1 MADQFSD
8 ELIERAWQ
16 RAKEKCE
23 CERISH
29 GHWGKCDKPLLKSAQ
44 GNRDSTFGWEAH
56 SKSGL
61 HIDSL
66 SDCEILCWDPCH
78 KSTL

>member
-8 ELIERAWQ
+8 ELVEKAWQ
-16 RAKEKCE
+16 RAEGKCE
-23 CERISH
+23 CERTTH
-29 GHWGKCDKPLLKSAQ
+29 GHWGKCNKPLLQGSR

-66 SDCEILCWDPCH
+66 TDCEIICWNPCH